1 MISGSQLVMFQRY
14 SLELP
19 LIFFVLAN
27 SKPDILAFLTSMVS
41 KIRWDDSSQMPL
53 LRVRSF
59 ATFLLSES

>member
-14 SLELP
+14 FLDLP

-41 KIRWDDSSQMPL
+41 KIRWDDTSQMPL

-59 ATFLLSES
+59 ATFFYSES